1 MTVTMEEE
9 NGKAK
14 DPKFEDGDEQVFEQ
28 TGIDKWFNLLL
39 CRSDLA
45 NEKLDARPVSF
56 TELFRFGSTLD
67 KIYVAIGIFLSIICG
82 IAQPMFVLING
93 RMINV
98 LVLSGNTYHSE
109 KLWNDGYTNVA
120 LFGGLGVFLLIFTFL
135 QYFCLKFACLHI
147 VCNMRKR
154 YIESILKQN
163 AGWMDTQ
170 KAGTLITQLNE
181 NIDRV
186 RDGIGDKIGL
196 LSRSLTM
203 YITTVVI
210 AFIYDWKM
218 SFMMVG
224 VGPASAILMS
234 FMARLIN
241 SSAIKQM
248 YLVGKAGGIMEEC
261 ILNVKTVSS
270 CNGQPTMI
278 ERFKD
283 VLKKGRFHAIMTYFW
298 NGLFDG
304 IFFIILYFSFGGG
317 FYYGGKVYHDGL
329 TDEPGNMFIVAVAI
343 LFGSYFLGV
352 VSPHLVTVLKARV
365 AAAIIYKTIDRV
377 PQIDSSNAQGKVID
391 NPKGLVE
398 LKDVHFS
405 YPTRKDH
412 KVLHGLSWTANS
424 GDTVALVG
432 HSGSGKSTSIGLLTR
447 LYECSSGQVLI
458 DGIDVRDINICN
470 LRNIVGIVEQE
481 PTLFNGSIAENI
493 RLGNPDISDEKMVE
507 VCKMANAHDFI
518 MALSD
523 KYDTIIGAGGVQLS
537 GGQKQRIAIARA
549 ISRNPKILL
558 LDEATSAL
566 DAESETIVQNALKKA
581 SEGRTTIVI
590 AHRLS
595 TLRDVNKICVIDS
608 GVVIESGSH
617 SELMALED
625 GVFAKL
631 VKAQQFKEVE
641 ETEPSKDEEKF
652 VKNADEIDEFQR
664 SIIRSSNRSVLTA
677 DRASIRQRGNR
688 AATITK
694 IDEAEEIVASKKR
707 HGIFRLYA
715 NCRGTYPQLIIAFIL
730 TGIRGL
736 ELPLYSFLLGDAFN
750 TVKNRDDP
758 DYMASLIRFVIFSC
772 SLGVVTSLGLLGGAT
787 MFGYTA
793 ENVVDSFR
801 IRAFTNIL
809 YQDASFFDR
818 PKMSAPNVITTI
830 SSSAPMLKGAL
841 DNRMV
846 HIANNAIAI
855 IVTIIAALIMNWAL
869 GLAGVALL
877 IILCLMI
884 FFFSHKM
891 SQYSKFDNDDLSKSA
906 IEIVEQVRTIQLL
919 TRETTFFERYA
930 RHIDDQLAIHSK
942 VSYFDGLMFA
952 CAQSFMYFADVVCFG
967 IGIVMIYNGNSTPE
981 SVYIVATLV
990 ECACWCVVF
999 MSSSLG
1005 DFMQAGV
1012 AAESLL
1018 ELIEAKSVT
1027 GDTSVGEKIQIAG
1040 NVSLHN
1046 VQFSYPSR
1054 PHVKVTNGLNLKA
1067 NRGETIALVGPSGGG
1082 KSTTINLLQRFY
1094 DYQGGTVNVDGTNVR
1109 TMSLDNLRSQMAL
1122 VGQEPVLFSGSIYD
1136 NVRLGVPDATIDD
1149 VKKACKM
1156 ANAAKFIEAM
1166 PLAYDSEVG
1175 EKGAQLSG
1183 GQKQRIAIARA
1194 LVRDPKIL
1202 LLDEATSALD
1212 AESERA
1218 VQDALDVASA
1228 GRTCITIA
1236 HRLSSIQHAD
1246 KIYFIKAGRVVEA
1259 GTHVELMQMDGL
1271 YAELIRKQDLK
1282 SH

>member
-1 MTVTMEEE
+1 MTVTAEEVKGNANDPQFEVNEEE
-9 NGKAK
+9 
-14 DPKFEDGDEQVFEQ
+14 EVYEQ

-39 CRSDLA
+39 CRTDLA
-45 NEKLDARPVSF
+45 HEKLEAKPVSF
-56 TELFRFGSTLD
+56 TQLFRFGSRLD
-67 KIYVAIGIFLSIICG
+67 KVYVYTGILLSIICG

-93 RMINV
+93 RMVNV
-98 LVLSGNTYHSE
+98 LVLSNNTYHSD
-109 KLWNDGYTNVA
+109 KLWNEGFAYVGA
-120 LFGGLGVFLLIFTFL
+120 FGGLGVFLLIFTFL

-147 VCNMRKR
+147 ICNMRKR

-163 AGWMDTQ
+163 AAWMDTQ

-196 LSRSLTM
+196 LCRSVTM
-203 YITTVVI
+203 YFTSITI
-210 AFIYDWKM
+210 AFIFDWKM
-218 SFMMVG
+218 TFIMVG

-234 FMARLIN
+234 IMAKLIN
-241 SSAIKQM
+241 SSANKQM
-248 YLVGKAGGIMEEC
+248 ELVGKAGGIMEEC

-270 CNGQPTMI
+270 CNGQETMI
-278 ERFKD
+278 QKYSS
-283 VLKKGRFHAIMTYFW
+283 VLKEGRFHAILTYFW

-304 IFFIILYFSFGGG
+304 AFFIILYFSFGGG
-317 FYYGGKVYHDGL
+317 FYYGGKAYYDGEM
-329 TDEPGNMFIVAVAI
+329 DEPGDMFIVAVAI

-377 PQIDSSNAQGKVID
+377 PLIDSSDPKGQVLE
-391 NPKGLVE
+391 NPRGLVE
-398 LKDVHFS
+398 LKDVHFT

-412 KVLHGLSWTANS
+412 KVLHGLSWTANP
-424 GDTVALVG
+424 GETVALVG

-447 LYECSSGQVLI
+447 LYECSSGQILI
-458 DGIDVRDINICN
+458 DGVDVREIRISN

-481 PTLFNGSIAENI
+481 PTLFNGTIAENI
-493 RLGNPDISDEKMVE
+493 RLGNPDISDEKMEE

-518 MALSD
+518 VTLNN
-523 KYDTIIGAGGVQLS
+523 KYDTVIGAGGVQLS

-595 TLRDVNKICVIDS
+595 TLRDVSKIYVVDS
-608 GVVIESGSH
+608 GLVIESGSH
-617 SELMALED
+617 AELMALED
-625 GVFAKL
+625 GVFARL
-631 VKAQQFKEVE
+631 VKAQQFKEVDSSSQE
-641 ETEPSKDEEKF
+641 GEKHEEKPD
-652 VKNADEIDEFQR
+652 KINEFQR
-664 SIIRSSNRSVLTA
+664 SIIRASNTSVLSG
-677 DRASIRQRGNR
+677 DRASLRQRGNT
-688 AATITK
+688 AMSMAK
-694 IDEAEEIVASKKR
+694 IDEVGEIATTKKT

-715 NCRGTYPQLIIAFIL
+715 NCKGTYIPLVLAFII
-730 TGIRGL
+730 TSIRGL

-750 TVKNRDDP
+750 TVQAKDDP
-758 DYMASLIRFVIFSC
+758 DYMTNLTRFLILSC
-772 SLGVVTSLGLLGGAT
+772 ALGVGSSLAIMGAAT

-793 ENVVDSFR
+793 ENVVDSYR
-801 IRAFTNIL
+801 IRSFTNIM

-846 HIANNAIAI
+846 HIANNGTAI
-855 IVTIIAALIMNWAL
+855 IVIIIASLVMNYAL
-869 GLAGVALL
+869 GLAGLALL
-877 IILCLMI
+877 AILCVLII
-884 FFFSHKM
+884 FFGHKM
-891 SQYSKFDNDDLSKSA
+891 SQYSKHDTDELSKAA

-919 TRETTFFERYA
+919 TRETTFHEHYS
-930 RHIDDQLAIHSK
+930 RHLEAQLAIHSK
-942 VSYFDGLMFA
+942 ISYFDGMMFA

-967 IGIVMIYNGNSTPE
+967 LGIVMIYNGNTTPMT
-981 SVYIVATLV
+981 VYIVATLI
-990 ECACWCVVF
+990 ECACWCIVF
-999 MSSSLG
+999 ASACLG
-1005 DFMQAGV
+1005 DFLQAGV
-1012 AAESLL
+1012 AADSLL

-1027 GDTSVGEKIQIAG
+1027 GDTTVGQKTEIAG
-1040 NVSLHN
+1040 NVSLQN

-1094 DYQGGTVNVDGTNVR
+1094 DYQHGSVNVDGTNVR
-1109 TMSLDNLRSQMAL
+1109 AISLDNLRSQMAL
-1122 VGQEPVLFSGSIYD
+1122 VGQEPVLFSGSIEE
-1136 NVRLGVPDATIDD
+1136 NIRLGVPDATLGD
-1149 VKKACKM
+1149 VKEACQK
-1156 ANAAKFIEAM
+1156 ANAAKFIEAL
-1166 PLAYDSEVG
+1166 PLGYDSEVG

-1194 LVRDPKIL
+1194 LVRNPKIL

-1212 AESERA
+1212 TESERA
-1218 VQDALDVASA
+1218 VQEALDVASS

-1246 KIYFIKAGRVVEA
+1246 KIYFIKEGRVVEA
-1259 GTHVELMQMDGL
+1259 GTHAELMQMDAL

-1282 SH
+1282 NH